1 VELFQVDNEGLLFIS
16 PTITDWVTLDR
27 YNVDTVI
34 DLDGRLDDGV
44 PTAPDH
50 LLAVYFPIPDD
61 DLPNLVKLHAVA
73 SLGATLLSKGHCVL
87 SHCGLGFNRSALVAG
102 LILNQLGM
110 SGCEAVERLRGR
122 RPGALFNDRFASYL
136 QSL

>member
-1 VELFQVDNEGLLFIS
+1 VELFQVDDEGLLFMS
-16 PTITDWVTLDR
+16 PTITDWGILDR

-50 LLAVYFPIPDD
+50 LLYVYFPILDT

-73 SLGATLLSKGHCVL
+73 ALGAALIRQDHCVL

-122 RPGALFNDRFASYL
+122 RPGALFNDCFASYL